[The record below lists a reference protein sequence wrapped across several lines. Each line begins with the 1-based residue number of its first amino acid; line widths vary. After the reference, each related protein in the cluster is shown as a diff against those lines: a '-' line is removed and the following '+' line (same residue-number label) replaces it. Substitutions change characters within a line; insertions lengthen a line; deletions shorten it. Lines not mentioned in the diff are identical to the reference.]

1 MRLEPMTAIR
11 VKSHVWKM
19 KDKYYVE
26 VDGNGLP
33 QACDCK
39 AGKYHGWRRC
49 KHQTYLMGVLKL
61 DGKDWYEWKI
71 EPENQSE
78 ISAMSNDEIQEFADE
93 LYARG

>member
-33 QACDCK
+33 QSCDCK
-39 AGKYHGWRRC
+39 AGQFNRQC
-49 KHQTYLMGVLKL
+49 KHQNYLL
-61 DGKDWYEWKI
+61 DVFGLDPVDWDKWDI

-78 ISAMSNDEIQEFADE
+78 ISAMSNDEIEEFAKD